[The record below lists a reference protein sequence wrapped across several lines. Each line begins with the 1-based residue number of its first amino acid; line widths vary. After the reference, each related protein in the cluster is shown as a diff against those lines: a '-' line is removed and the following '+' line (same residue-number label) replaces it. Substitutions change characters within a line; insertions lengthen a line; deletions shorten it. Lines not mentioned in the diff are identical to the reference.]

1 MSRAKTPSFICE
13 LPLQV
18 SPTDERHL
26 LVRLDC
32 ARMVYN
38 ACMGEALK
46 RLTRMRESAGYETAR
61 QLPKK
66 TKERTAAFAAARQQF
81 GFGEYDLH
89 AYAAQFS
96 QSWLGEH
103 LDANTVQKLA
113 TRAYLA
119 THRYAI
125 GQSGQ
130 PRFKGK
136 NWFDSVEG
144 KSNASGILWRDNT
157 VKWLGLE
164 LPAIIN
170 PDDEVVAHGLSCPI
184 KFVRVLRRKLNGR
197 NRFYAQ
203 LICEGQPCRKTKNK
217 LGQGVVGLDLGPSTI
232 AIVSN
237 ESATLEHFC
246 GKLKPQQTAL
256 RRQQRKLDRQ
266 RRANNPQNYNSDGVA
281 KKGVK
286 RWHFSQRYLHT
297 RQQIA
302 ELHRQQA
309 AQRTSLHGQLVNR
322 VLALGNT
329 FNLEKLSYRAFQRQ
343 FGKLVSFR
351 APGQFVSHLKRKA
364 VNAGAEINEF
374 PTRPTGLSQI
384 CLCGSVVKKPLAQR
398 WHVCDCGVGPVQRDL
413 FSAWLARFIVS
424 QRLDADWAKSAWS
437 GEDERLRV
445 ASSAIQPT
453 MRQGKPPVPNL
464 HQDIAVGQSRSL
476 AQSGENGSEAHAIR
490 IREGVRELACQPEP
504 PAFMRGE

>member
-1 MSRAKTPSFICE
+1 
-13 LPLQV
+13 
-18 SPTDERHL
+18 
-26 LVRLDC
+26 
-32 ARMVYN
+32 MVYN
-38 ACMGEALK
+38 ACLGEALK
-46 RLTRMRESAGYETAR
+46 RLAQMRESECYRAAHR
-61 QLPKK
+61 LPKK
-66 TKERTAAFAAARQQF
+66 TKERTAAFAAARKQF

-89 AYAAQFS
+89 AYATQFS
-96 QSWLGEH
+96 HSWLGEKPATSIQRISAAKPGQQH
-103 LDANTVQKLA
+103 LDSNTVQKLA

-119 THRYAI
+119 THRYAL
-125 GQSGQ
+125 GENGK

-144 KSNASGILWRDNT
+144 KSNKSGILWRDNT

-170 PDDEVVAHGLSCPI
+170 PNDEVVAHGVSCPV
-184 KFVRVLRRKLNGR
+184 KFVRLLRRKLNGH

-203 LICEGQPCRKTKNK
+203 LICEGQPYRKAKHT

-232 AIVSN
+232 ATVSN

-246 GKLKPQQTAL
+246 GKLQPQQNAL

-266 RRANNPQNYNSDGVA
+266 RRANNPQNYNLNGTV

-286 RWHFSQRYLHT
+286 RWHFSQRYLKT

-309 AQRTSLHGQLVNR
+309 AHRTSLHGQMVNQ
-322 VLALGNT
+322 VLAQGDT
-329 FNLEKLSYRAFQRQ
+329 FKLEKLSYRAFQKQ
-343 FGKLVSFR
+343 FGKSVGFR

-364 VNAGAEINEF
+364 VNAGAQIDEF
-374 PTRPTGLSQI
+374 PTRHTRLSQI
-384 CLCGSVVKKPLAQR
+384 CLCGSVVKKPLSQR

-413 FSAWLARFIVS
+413 FSAWLARFVINE
-424 QRLDADWAKSAWS
+424 RLDVDWAKSAWS

-445 ASSAIQPT
+445 ASSEIQPT
-453 MRQGKPPVPNL
+453 MRQGRPPVPNL
-464 HQDIAVGQSRSL
+464 HQKIAVGQSRSL
-476 AQSGENGSEAHAIR
+476 AQSGENGSKAHAIR
-490 IREGVRELACQPEP
+490 IREGMRELACQPEP
-504 PAFMRGE
+504 PAYAWGVVSLPSVNLDAVAL